1 MHNYASG
8 GPALWDETIQEAN
21 NVYRGRMHNIC
32 CDNCHSHVAYAL
44 NKMNLY
50 GIKWNMVKLCFWV
63 FFRANF
69 LSFDGFL
76 KQFAPFA
83 ILLCL
88 IVLPII
94 HLL

>member
-1 MHNYASG
+1 
-8 GPALWDETIQEAN
+8 
-21 NVYRGRMHNIC
+21 
-32 CDNCHSHVAYAL
+32 
-44 NKMNLY
+44 
-50 GIKWNMVKLCFWV
+50 V